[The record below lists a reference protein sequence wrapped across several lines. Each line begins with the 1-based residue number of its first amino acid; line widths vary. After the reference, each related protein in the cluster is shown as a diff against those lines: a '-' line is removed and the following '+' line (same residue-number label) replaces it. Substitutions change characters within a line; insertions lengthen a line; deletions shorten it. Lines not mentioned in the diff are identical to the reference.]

1 MARIAAL
8 RQDSN
13 QQMSDEHTK
22 QIEASLKGQV
32 YVDAGLAH
40 ALHADDIADKDV
52 SPIEYANRIGNVAKS
67 RGFHTVDTGKDGPN
81 DGQWVLD
88 SVGQKISQISQNS
101 PSATRGAAYGANR
114 PVQAMNPATGMPEW
128 ETAGTAEAGH
138 AAPVGAGM
146 QIMSKQAQFADI
158 YSGLG
163 SMRAAI
169 NGIAKEPPLDA
180 ATIGQLTM
188 ASRATDPTVFK
199 TAMDTIL
206 GSQTLSGPQQDF
218 VVALGQLQERVMS
231 LRNLAGM
238 GNASD
243 SLRAA
248 ITATLPSVKSGNIA
262 MMRKQLDAVTN
273 LVDNLHTGIPNVN
286 IPKTGTTT
294 APQSGTADSGYQMNT
309 EEKAISN
316 LDPTHPEVRI
326 DTRTH
331 KAIALVNNKWVDVP
345 TIGKQ

>member
-1 MARIAAL
+1 
-8 RQDSN
+8 
-13 QQMSDEHTK
+13 
-22 QIEASLKGQV
+22 
-32 YVDAGLAH
+32 
-40 ALHADDIADKDV
+40 
-52 SPIEYANRIGNVAKS
+52 
-67 RGFHTVDTGKDGPN
+67 
-81 DGQWVLD
+81 
-88 SVGQKISQISQNS
+88 
-101 PSATRGAAYGANR
+101 
-114 PVQAMNPATGMPEW
+114 
-128 ETAGTAEAGH
+128 
-138 AAPVGAGM
+138 
-146 QIMSKQAQFADI
+146 
-158 YSGLG
+158 
-163 SMRAAI
+163 MRAAI